1 MIFTAKDIINLTAY
15 AEFPDVIINAELTRA
30 LAKADVR
37 SIRKALNGFASF
49 RAGQVKNKNLRLALD
64 DMSTS
69 AFPETSLYRIKNTL
83 SVMEKALGKSL
94 CGRVVCDSVEELKAI
109 LDKAFC

>member
-30 LAKADVR
+30 LAKADGR

-49 RAGQVKNKNLRLALD
+49 RSGRAKNRNLRLALD

-83 SVMEKALGKSL
+83 DVMEKTLDKSL
-94 CGRVVCDSVEELKAI
+94 GGCVVCESVEELKEM

>member
-30 LAKADVR
+30 MAKADGR

-49 RAGQVKNKNLRLALD
+49 RTGQAKNKNLKLALD

-83 SVMEKALGKSL
+83 AVMEKTLDKSIGG
-94 CGRVVCDSVEELKAI
+94 CVVCDSLEELKAI
-109 LDKAFC
+109 LDNAFC